1 MKKVSL
7 LSLLTVLAI
16 STGAKANVENPLY
29 APSEGKFYSKTEAGY
44 SDKDWKFAEKFGYGI
59 TNRFN
64 IAGTVDYYLNDDD
77 DVEDG
82 FSSFKL
88 DAGYRLNG
96 GNVKTDLYASYATD
110 IDEDVLANYD
120 SYEAGLKV
128 GTIKNK
134 YTLAGKLGYQYIDL
148 KDEEIDSH
156 NFVVGAEGV
165 YQFDDRVSG
174 QLGVEYTLVDEVGF
188 IADEDTVQLR
198 AQVNYLKGGLW
209 SIFYTTEL
217 KADDIEDT
225 VGLKYG
231 IQF

>member
-29 APSEGKFYSKTEAGY
+29 APTEGKFYSKTEAGY

-64 IAGTVDYYLNDDD
+64 IAGTVDYYLNDDSAY
-77 DVEDG
+77 EDG
-82 FSSFKL
+82 FGSFRL
-88 DAGYRLNG
+88 DAGYRLHNG
-96 GNVKTDLYASYATD
+96 SFKTDLYASYQTD
-110 IDEDVLANYD
+110 IDEEVLANYD
-120 SYEAGLKV
+120 AYEAGLKFGKV
-128 GTIKNK
+128 KNK

-148 KDEEIDSH
+148 KDFDVDSH

-188 IADEDTVQLR
+188 IAGEDTVQLR
-198 AQVNYLKGGLW
+198 AQLNYLKGGLW